1 MEYVENYSVDS
12 NSISGDSFKFQMS
25 ILNGIYSL
33 VLTLVFSIG
42 SKYFFKFTKRNIGVV

>member
-42 SKYFFKFTKRNIGVV
+42 SKFLSKVNKHNPF